1 MTLKTSLA
9 AIVGEAYCSN
19 DPAVLQG
26 YAHDYSLV
34 QARLPEVV
42 VFPKSADE
50 IQSVIR
56 HAIEQNIAVTPRSSG
71 VGFYGA
77 SIPSQGG
84 IIVDLRRMNG
94 ILEVDDSLYAVA
106 ALDEPPVGV
115 RLDQTD
121 ALPSAGDADSERI
134 ENLTVCQREV
144 CSPSRD
150 GDQALLGKIG
160 LFAVDVDSEVLR
172 DPHLDRMAC
181 GHHFYDNWY
190 T

>member
-1 MTLKTSLA
+1 MPGAEITPYAPLDFAQDRYQMACSGEIGA
-9 AIVGEAYCSN
+9 GEA
-19 DPAVLQG
+19 
-26 YAHDYSLV
+26 
-34 QARLPEVV
+34 
-42 VFPKSADE
+42 
-50 IQSVIR
+50 
-56 HAIEQNIAVTPRSSG
+56 
-71 VGFYGA
+71 
-77 SIPSQGG
+77 
-84 IIVDLRRMNG
+84 
-94 ILEVDDSLYAVA
+94 LEVSRLAGADDVPRVTGALQLAVA

-160 LFAVDVDSEVLR
+160 LFAVGGDSEVLR